1 MQEYAVKGNRE
12 IAVGTETERAKLIKQ
27 GYDIVDENGKLL
39 AAGHGKT
46 VPYAQYEALLAENK
60 KLKAELAAGQKKK

>member
-27 GYDIVDENGKLL
+27 GYDIVDENGNS
-39 AAGHGKT
+39 HIS
-46 VPYAQYEALLAENK
+46 VEDYAVAMVD
-60 KLKAELAAGQKKK
+60 ELEQPKHHCERFTIGY